1 MQYLNQP
8 ISLSKGLRV
17 RDMECWKKLINYLTN
32 SEALET
38 IRLGT
43 PPGREYDAKIAA
55 SPYIDKL

>member
-1 MQYLNQP
+1 
-8 ISLSKGLRV
+8 
-17 RDMECWKKLINYLTN
+17 MECWKKLINYLTN